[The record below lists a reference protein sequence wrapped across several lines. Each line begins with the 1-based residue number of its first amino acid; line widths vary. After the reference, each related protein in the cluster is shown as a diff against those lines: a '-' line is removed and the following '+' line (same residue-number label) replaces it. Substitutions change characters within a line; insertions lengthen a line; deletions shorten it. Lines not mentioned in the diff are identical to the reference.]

1 MIYILFLL
9 LNIGEL
15 IKVAELKCVFYLLF
29 YYSLS
34 PCIRSIGAYQR
45 SIDGYHCELTYNK
58 AQTLN
63 QK

>member
-1 MIYILFLL
+1 M
-9 LNIGEL
+9 NIGEL